1 MVNSTYSKGN
11 NEEGEA
17 PWKMKGGG
25 RIAALTK
32 EGRRGGVSVKIR
44 RGAAALM
51 SPVWM
56 KGHRECGGVIH
67 SHLGRKKCLG
77 AKR

>member
-1 MVNSTYSKGN
+1 LNLGGENGGVRWPAAMVNSTYSKGN

-56 KGHRECGGVIH
+56 KGHRECGV
-67 SHLGRKKCLG
+67 
-77 AKR
+77 